1 MNNINY
7 IPTALRPFFRGLP
20 FILALTVLSIVAA
33 NIYLH
38 YSSPM
43 YESVSYIKLADPGKN
58 TQHSSL
64 SRDLD
69 IFSSYSVIGAEVE
82 MLRSKSVIYRAMQN
96 LDLGITVTR
105 LGELHNTELYKES
118 PFMITATVT
127 DPKGYDSTYKMTVA
141 SDSVVTIVSPGHV
154 KYTGKLNQRI
164 SMPFLDLLV
173 QKNDSLLRAKPFVPV
188 NDRYE
193 VMVNRPATLSDY
205 IHDQLDVMNTDKDVP
220 VLRVAFKS
228 KVPQKSADIVNEI
241 SDAYIQDYVEEKY
254 LAADKTVN
262 FLDKELSN
270 YGLKLDSSEKKVEDY
285 KQMNG
290 VVNVKEES
298 ETDIRSLGDLRVK
311 LAGMQMDMVAI
322 DSLARY
328 IRNGMADFNNLAP
341 NFQTFNDLLSTEMI
355 KKVKELQEQK
365 KDLLLK
371 YTPANEQ
378 VKIIDVKLYDLYAY
392 MGQSIQNTRTDLQL
406 KYNDLQRTVRAAEA
420 TMQQYPE
427 KDRNMTLLGR
437 NFDLNDQIYR
447 FLREK
452 RTDAEIA
459 RAADISFHRII
470 TRGETP
476 LKPVSPI
483 PILVLALAALLG
495 FIFATV
501 LAYVYDLFKGRV
513 TSAASVE
520 KQSDIPVL
528 ATIPFLRTRPGA
540 RRTFEKLAAELQVKK
555 SLEQGAFLTI
565 TSFDKGE
572 GKRTAALGL
581 ANAIAS
587 LGKTCAIIDAD
598 GSLERYSASFPDI
611 LPAAHWGKYW
621 FQPKIFPEI
630 LQDLQDKYEVII
642 CKTAP
647 LTRNSTSLLMLS
659 PATMNLFMLDGHI
672 TKSKRVEEVNLL
684 QQELGLTN
692 FHFLLNRTGYHPGFF
707 PALNQRISNLVS
719 PSRPKPAIV

>member
-1 MNNINY
+1 MNNTTD
-7 IPTALRPFFRGLP
+7 IPNALRPFFIGLP
-20 FILALTVLSIVAA
+20 LILTLTLLSILAAR
-33 NIYLH
+33 IYLH

-43 YESVSYIKLADPGKN
+43 YESVSYIKLADREKN
-58 TQHSSL
+58 TQPSSL
-64 SRDLD
+64 SHDLD
-69 IFSSYSVIGAEVE
+69 LFSSYSVIGAEVE
-82 MLRSKSVIYRAMQN
+82 MLKSKSVIYRAMKT

-118 PFMITATVT
+118 PFMITATMT
-127 DPKGYDSTYKMTVA
+127 DPKGYDSTYKLTVA
-141 SDSVVTIVSPGHV
+141 SDSLVTIVSPGHV
-154 KYTGKLNQRI
+154 KYTGKLNQPI
-164 SMPFLDLLV
+164 SMPFLVLLI
-173 QKNDSLLRAKPFVPV
+173 QKNDSLLRAKPFVPI

-193 VMVNRPATLSDY
+193 VMVNAPATLSDY
-205 IHDQLDVMNTDKDVP
+205 IRDQLDVMNTDKDVP

-241 SDAYIQDYVEEKY
+241 SDAYIQDYVDEKY
-254 LAADKTVN
+254 RAADKTVN
-262 FLDKELSN
+262 FLDKELNN
-270 YGLKLDSSEKKVEDY
+270 YGLKLDSSEKSVEDY
-285 KQMNG
+285 KQVNG

-378 VKIIDVKLYDLYAY
+378 VKIIDSKLNDLYVY

-420 TMQQYPE
+420 TMQRYPE

-459 RAADISFHRII
+459 SAADMSFHRII
-470 TRGETP
+470 TKGEVSA
-476 LKPVSPI
+476 KPVSPI
-483 PILVLALAALLG
+483 PMLVLALAAILG
-495 FIFATV
+495 FIFGTV
-501 LAYVYDLFKGRV
+501 VAYAYDFFRGRV
-513 TSAASVE
+513 SSTASVE

-528 ATIPFLRTRPGA
+528 ANIPFLKTPA
-540 RRTFEKLAAELQVKK
+540 ASRRSFEKLAAGLQVKK
-555 SLEQGAFLTI
+555 TLEKSAFITI

-581 ANAIAS
+581 ANAITS

-598 GSLERYSASFPDI
+598 GSLEKYAASFPDI
-611 LPAAHWGKYW
+611 LEAAYWGEDW
-621 FQPKIFPEI
+621 FQPKVFQEI
-630 LQDLQDKYEVII
+630 LRELQHKYDVII

-647 LTRNSTSLLMLS
+647 LTRDPTSLLMLS
-659 PATMNLFMLDGHI
+659 PATMSLFMLDGHI
-672 TKSKRVEEVNLL
+672 TKLKRVDEVNLL
-684 QQELGLTN
+684 QHELGLVN
-692 FHFLLNRTGYHPGFF
+692 LHFLLNRTGYHPGFF
-707 PALNQRISNLVS
+707 PALNRRISNLISPGRPIPAVS
-719 PSRPKPAIV
+719 